1 MLYHLPD
8 DGKRKKAVV
17 QQYFLMPNF
26 DDTAAL
32 NTSRPPFSLPL
43 KLATP

>member
-17 QQYFLMPNF
+17 QQ
-26 DDTAAL
+26 
-32 NTSRPPFSLPL
+32 PFSHAGLHYGGFDYIKAAVLFAL
-43 KLATP
+43 KLTTP